1 MSFTNWL
8 APEAVSG
15 TADTGLAA
23 TPTTVAANAT
33 IGACIAAIATALTQ
47 TGTGKVKNAF
57 NAPYIEET
65 LDKLQCVLRALNF
78 GKVQF

>member
-8 APEAVSG
+8 APEAISG

-23 TPTTVAANAT
+23 TATTVAANAT
-33 IGACIAAIATALTQ
+33 VGACAAAIAAALTK
-47 TGTGKVKNAF
+47 TGTGKVKTPY
-57 NAPYIEET
+57 NAPYIEEA
-65 LDKLQCVLRALNF
+65 LDKLQCVLRALNL